1 MFKTILVAL
10 EASSLDADLLEQVL
24 RLTWRED
31 VRLSLF
37 HVVDPEGGEEYE
49 GEDVSIRLRHQA
61 AQRRLDKQEQLLA
74 GKGLTVDSHV
84 HMGDPADSILRRAE
98 EIGASMIALATHG
111 RSGPKRWFHGSV
123 TESVLR
129 WAKVPVLVTN
139 PTQKSRLPQE
149 GFKRVLV
156 PLDGSER
163 SARIL
168 PTVRAFALLYDAAVT
183 LLRVGI
189 QPAVPPMEVPLSTV
203 DLPPLR
209 EHLREEARALL
220 PRLEGVRAAEVDVAF
235 ADSASDGILD
245 VVERGGIDLVALGT
259 HGRTGLDRLLFGS
272 TAEAVARECGVPILV
287 FRNLYEDE
295 DGEGEDSEG

>member
-37 HVVDPEGGEEYE
+37 HVVDPEGGEEYD

-61 AQRRLDKQEQLLA
+61 AQRRLDKQEQLLTA
-74 GKGLTVDSHV
+74 KGLTVDSHV
-84 HMGDPADSILRRAE
+84 QMGEPDDCILRRAE

-111 RSGPKRWFHGSV
+111 RSGPKRWFQGSV

-163 SARIL
+163 STRIL

-189 QPAVPPMEVPLSTV
+189 
-203 DLPPLR
+203 
-209 EHLREEARALL
+209 
-220 PRLEGVRAAEVDVAF
+220 
-235 ADSASDGILD
+235 
-245 VVERGGIDLVALGT
+245 
-259 HGRTGLDRLLFGS
+259 
-272 TAEAVARECGVPILV
+272 
-287 FRNLYEDE
+287 
-295 DGEGEDSEG
+295 